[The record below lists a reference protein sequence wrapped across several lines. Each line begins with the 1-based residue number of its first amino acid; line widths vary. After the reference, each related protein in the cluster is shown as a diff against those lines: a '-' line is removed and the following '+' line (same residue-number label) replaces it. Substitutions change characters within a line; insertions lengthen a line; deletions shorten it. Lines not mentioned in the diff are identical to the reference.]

1 MVAGGAVTFNK
12 PVDAEGK
19 PIQYNG
25 KFTFYVLFIALIAS
39 MGGLLFG
46 YDIGTLIY
54 FYVKIIVSKLF
65 LFFFPYFSKHAII
78 CVC

>member
-12 PVDAEGK
+12 PVDSEGK

-25 KFTFYVLFIALIAS
+25 KFTLYVLVIALIAS

-46 YDIGTLIY
+46 YDIG
-54 FYVKIIVSKLF
+54 KIFKNKSCCKLCI
-65 LFFFPYFSKHAII
+65 L
-78 CVC
+78 